1 MAEGL
6 CSPIRQLEKAVVR
19 LQQDIV
25 DYRAELKLNR
35 TQTPAVSTRYWDS
48 AQTTVESPAPMPEV
62 PAVEKFVYNDW
73 WTGTQSRPLPVVSP
87 PAPMELEQSMRPI
100 PRGTADNHAVDKLG
114 DPGGGTVSNCFPH
127 YGWTN

>member
-1 MAEGL
+1 M
-6 CSPIRQLEKAVVR
+6 VR

-62 PAVEKFVYNDW
+62 PAVEKLLQRPV
-73 WTGTQSRPLPVVSP
+73 TGTQSRPLPVVSP
-87 PAPMELEQSMRPI
+87 PAPMELEQSMRPFLVERRQSCSGQVGG
-100 PRGTADNHAVDKLG
+100 PRRGNSV
-114 DPGGGTVSNCFPH
+114 NCFP
-127 YGWTN
+127 TTDDN